1 MPRLGLFM
9 MDFCLLKEVFAGEVL
24 DRYFAYVSG
33 LVEAALA
40 QDRTPPIGRL
50 RRYLD
55 VITSKLEAHDW
66 ARGCMIGN
74 LSLETAVHSEPL
86 RLQLVAIFERWRQP
100 FAACIAEGQA
110 AGDVTRAFDPDDL
123 ADFLL
128 SSWQG
133 AMLRMKVERS
143 PRSSGSRTSSS
154 ALFSPG
160 RRPNE
165 PESRQRL
172 AARAGRRAQFDHVL
186 CRGRNAGPTVLFL
199 HGNPTSSHIFGATSS
214 RMSRRLA
221 AASRLI

>member
-1 MPRLGLFM
+1 MARQSLREN
-9 MDFCLLKEVFAGEVL
+9 LLEAGFQTIWNAGYTAAGVRDIVAAAGARPGSFTNHFVSKEDFAGEVL
-24 DRYFAYVSG
+24 ERYFAYVSG
-33 LVEAALA
+33 LVEKALA
-40 QDRTPPIGRL
+40 QDGTPPIGRL

-86 RLQLVAIFERWRQP
+86 RLRLVDIFERWRRP

-110 AGDVTRAFDPDDL
+110 AGEISKTFDAEDL

-143 PRSSGSRTSSS
+143 PEPLERFKNII
-154 ALFSPG
+154 FS
-160 RRPNE
+160 
-165 PESRQRL
+165 
-172 AARAGRRAQFDHVL
+172 
-186 CRGRNAGPTVLFL
+186 TV
-199 HGNPTSSHIFGATSS
+199 FGKEKA
-214 RMSRRLA
+214 
-221 AASRLI
+221 

>member
-1 MPRLGLFM
+1 MARQSLRENLIEAGFQTIWNSGYTAAGARDIVAAAGARPGSFTNH
-9 MDFCLLKEVFAGEVL
+9 FASKEEFAGEVL
-24 DRYFAYVSG
+24 ERYFAYVSG
-33 LVEAALA
+33 LVENALA
-40 QDRTPPIGRL
+40 HDGTPPVGRL

-86 RLQLVAIFERWRQP
+86 RLRLVDIFERWRRP

-110 AGDVTRAFDPDDL
+110 AGEITTAFDAEDL

-143 PRSSGSRTSSS
+143 PEPLERFKKII
-154 ALFSPG
+154 FSTVFG
-160 RRPNE
+160 RE
-165 PESRQRL
+165 
-172 AARAGRRAQFDHVL
+172 
-186 CRGRNAGPTVLFL
+186 
-199 HGNPTSSHIFGATSS
+199 
-214 RMSRRLA
+214 
-221 AASRLI
+221 

>member
-1 MPRLGLFM
+1 MARQSLREN
-9 MDFCLLKEVFAGEVL
+9 LLEAGFQTIWNAGYTAAGVRDIVAAAGARPGSFTNHFASKEEFAGEVL
-24 DRYFAYVSG
+24 GRYFAYVSG
-33 LVEAALA
+33 LVEQALA
-40 QDRTPPIGRL
+40 QDGTPPIGRL

-86 RLQLVAIFERWRQP
+86 RLRLVDIFERWRRP

-110 AGDVTRAFDPDDL
+110 AGEISRAFDAEDL

-143 PRSSGSRTSSS
+143 PEPLERFKKII
-154 ALFSPG
+154 FS
-160 RRPNE
+160 
-165 PESRQRL
+165 
-172 AARAGRRAQFDHVL
+172 
-186 CRGRNAGPTVLFL
+186 TV
-199 HGNPTSSHIFGATSS
+199 FGKETA
-214 RMSRRLA
+214 
-221 AASRLI
+221 

>member
-1 MPRLGLFM
+1 MGRPSLREK
-9 MDFCLLKEVFAGEVL
+9 LLDAGFKTIWNNGYAASGVREIVSEAGARPGSFTNHFASKEEFAAEVL

-40 QDRTPPIGRL
+40 RDGTPPVGRL

-55 VITSKLEAHDW
+55 VITSNLEAHDW

-86 RLQLVAIFERWRQP
+86 RLRLVSIFERWREP
-100 FAACIAEGQA
+100 FADCIAEGQA
-110 AGDVTRAFDPDDL
+110 AGDITDAFSAADL

-143 PRSSGSRTSSS
+143 P
-154 ALFSPG
+154 
-160 RRPNE
+160 E
-165 PESRQRL
+165 PLERFKRIV
-172 AARAGRRAQFDHVL
+172 F
-186 CRGRNAGPTVLFL
+186 
-199 HGNPTSSHIFGATSS
+199 ATTF
-214 RMSRRLA
+214 A
-221 AASRLI
+221 KGVKP

>member
-1 MPRLGLFM
+1 MARQSLREN
-9 MDFCLLKEVFAGEVL
+9 LLEAGFRTIWNSGYAAAGVRDIVAAAGARPGSFTNHFASKEEFAGEVL
-24 DRYFAYVSG
+24 ERYFAYVSG
-33 LVEAALA
+33 LVENALTR
-40 QDRTPPIGRL
+40 DGTPPAGRL

-86 RLQLVAIFERWRQP
+86 RFRLVDIFERWRQP

-110 AGDVTRAFDPDDL
+110 AGEITRAIDAEDL

-143 PRSSGSRTSSS
+143 PEPLERFKKII
-154 ALFSPG
+154 FSTVF
-160 RRPNE
+160 
-165 PESRQRL
+165 
-172 AARAGRRAQFDHVL
+172 ARE
-186 CRGRNAGPTVLFL
+186 
-199 HGNPTSSHIFGATSS
+199 
-214 RMSRRLA
+214 
-221 AASRLI
+221 